1 MQDVDVEKQ
10 LKRCNKIEDPAKRE
24 QCKEKVMVE
33 AIKAV
38 QSKVS
43 GMDEVNRKLDVIIEK
58 TSKID
63 KIDDLEGKVTA
74 LDGKVT
80 GIGNEVKEIHEWA
93 NATAEW
99 NKNVVEPVIKK
110 MDSLYDAEKAKSD
123 ASKHFYTR

>member
-1 MQDVDVEKQ
+1 
-10 LKRCNKIEDPAKRE
+10 
-24 QCKEKVMVE
+24 
-33 AIKAV
+33 
-38 QSKVS
+38 
-43 GMDEVNRKLDVIIEK
+43 MDEVNRKLDVIIEK

-63 KIDDLEGKVTA
+63 KIDDLEGKVTALDGKVTALDGKVTALDGKVTA

>member
-1 MQDVDVEKQ
+1 
-10 LKRCNKIEDPAKRE
+10 
-24 QCKEKVMVE
+24 
-33 AIKAV
+33 
-38 QSKVS
+38 
-43 GMDEVNRKLDVIIEK
+43 MDEVNRKLDVIIEK

-63 KIDDLEGKVTA
+63 KIDDLDGKVTALDGKVTALDGKVTA